1 MLLSSLTSN
10 TLSVP
15 SELGSSLLS
24 GGSESSLL
32 PAAIFCLWDS
42 TAARF
47 CSSRSRLYSSASRWR
62 RSRLFLSK
70 FSVVLSCFCR
80 FPPLFYV
87 FSDFSCTVCPC
98 CCCPLLV
105 YRWPHKFVGR
115 TEVFGWYLAELELVW
130 EKLLR
135 GKDQQGGGTS
145 NSFFLQWSRKISMGG
160 LREGFWWQQRGR
172 REQCERLD

>member
-32 PAAIFCLWDS
+32 PATIFSLWDS

-62 RSRLFLSK
+62 MSWQLRSK
-70 FSVVLSCFCR
+70 FSVVLICFCR
-80 FPPLFYV
+80 FPPLFFV
-87 FSDFSCTVCPC
+87 FFIFNVPSASVVAVFYKCSVCLIN
-98 CCCPLLV
+98 PLERQRDAVDVLQNSSWCWQNSSEVRIDKTAVGKLILFAVEPENFNGWFLGRVLV
-105 YRWPHKFVGR
+105 
-115 TEVFGWYLAELELVW
+115 T
-130 EKLLR
+130 
-135 GKDQQGGGTS
+135 TT
-145 NSFFLQWSRKISMGG
+145 WSS
-160 LREGFWWQQRGR
+160 
-172 REQCERLD
+172 